1 MMLLLKLWLPINLN
15 SILLEYSSQVIY
27 SIVEGSHLSRVLL
40 PLLTTQFDSIF
51 LGCIQILVRLDQ
63 LIYLLRGLIQSL
75 ILLGF
80 LVHLFLLLD
89 CHFEFFDG
97 LFEPHHVCMSA
108 FIESIAFCKLL
119 F

>member
-1 MMLLLKLWLPINLN
+1 M
-15 SILLEYSSQVIY
+15 VY

-51 LGCIQILVRLDQ
+51 LGCVQILICLDQ

-75 ILLGF
+75 ILLGL
-80 LVHLFLLLD
+80 LVHLLLLLNR
-89 CHFEFFDG
+89 HFEFFDG
-97 LFEPHHVCMSA
+97 LFQSHHVCMSA